1 MGAGADRLAGGV
13 LKTRLPGPDIALNQ
27 LAARDKQVEM
37 AFYLPIAQLLTA
49 ERLDALI
56 RQYDPL
62 SADTPPLDFRQV
74 RGMLKGFIDL
84 VFRHE
89 GRYYL
94 LDYKSNWLGEDR
106 EAYTRPAM
114 EQAMR
119 AHRYDLQYQLYSLA
133 LHRYLRHRLA
143 DYDYD
148 RHFGGVIYLFLRGMD
163 GQEGAGIF
171 TTRPVRPLIDGLDQ
185 LLPEKLRRRPHDF
198 RTTTAGGGGAAS
210 AAAAGRPVCPDG
222 GAKRPAGGQAGG
234 GLAEPGCRRGHV
246 CLPLSRLSGDEALS
260 GKAGR
265 SAIGCWPKPARR
277 RTGPG
282 YCSLRRR

>member
-1 MGAGADRLAGGV
+1 M
-13 LKTRLPGPDIALNQ
+13 
-27 LAARDKQVEM
+27 
-37 AFYLPIAQLLTA
+37 
-49 ERLDALI
+49 
-56 RQYDPL
+56 
-62 SADTPPLDFRQV
+62 

-163 GQEGAGIF
+163 GQEGAGD
-171 TTRPVRPLIDGLDQ
+171 L
-185 LLPEKLRRRPHDF
+185 HY
-198 RTTTAGGGGAAS
+198 
-210 AAAAGRPVCPDG
+210 
-222 GAKRPAGGQAGG
+222 PAGAT
-234 GLAEPGCRRGHV
+234 A
-246 CLPLSRLSGDEALS
+246 D
-260 GKAGR
+260 
-265 SAIGCWPKPARR
+265 
-277 RTGPG
+277 
-282 YCSLRRR
+282 

>member
-163 GQEGAGIF
+163 GQEGGQGIF

-234 GLAEPGCRRGHV
+234 GLAEPGCRRGA
-246 CLPLSRLSGDEALS
+246 RLSA
-260 GKAGR
+260 
-265 SAIGCWPKPARR
+265 AR
-277 RTGPG
+277 G
-282 YCSLRRR
+282 

>member
-1 MGAGADRLAGGV
+1 QLTPHQFPRGAAPGTFLHSLFEELDFTQPVPEGWMAEKLQLSGFDAQWAPVLTDWLGGV

-163 GQEGAGIF
+163 GQEGGQGIF

-185 LLPEKLRRRPHDF
+185 LF
-198 RTTTAGGGGAAS
+198 AGETQEEAS
-210 AAAAGRPVCPDG
+210 
-222 GAKRPAGGQAGG
+222 
-234 GLAEPGCRRGHV
+234 
-246 CLPLSRLSGDEALS
+246 
-260 GKAGR
+260 
-265 SAIGCWPKPARR
+265 
-277 RTGPG
+277 
-282 YCSLRRR
+282 